1 MGNISKKIEN
11 FLKDINKLKDLIFYC
26 ATIRDKKS
34 KGVKVKGKGEELKR
48 VSRTWRE
55 FKAQKISSEK
65 GKYVK
70 VPAGA
75 TAKVPLEVDIPI
87 GESVLC
93 ESGINKVDTNGDGY
107 GGVAHNIKKK

>member
-11 FLKDINKLKDLIFYC
+11 FLKDFNKLKNLIFYC
-26 ATIRDKKS
+26 ATLEIKS

-55 FKAQKISSEK
+55 FKAQKLSSEK

-70 VPAGA
+70 VLRVQQLRFRLKWIFRLVKAD
-75 TAKVPLEVDIPI
+75 TRCSMRIWNQQ
-87 GESVLC
+87 
-93 ESGINKVDTNGDGY
+93 SGHQRRWIRGCCT
-107 GGVAHNIKKK
+107 